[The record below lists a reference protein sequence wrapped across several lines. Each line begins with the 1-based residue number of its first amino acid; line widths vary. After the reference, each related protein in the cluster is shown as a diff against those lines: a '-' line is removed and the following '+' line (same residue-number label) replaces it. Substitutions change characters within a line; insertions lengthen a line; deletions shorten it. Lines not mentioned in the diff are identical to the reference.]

1 MAYHL
6 LVVLM
11 HMTNYI
17 NNRIK
22 NFMDDEYTHSLF
34 HYEIDDNPN
43 EVKLNLAGIKKNEIQ
58 IQINRNLLKIKAE
71 SELDKSLKYNHAVRL
86 RGNVDTDS
94 IKAKYEDGLLTIDI
108 ENKKSKTIDIQ

>member
-43 EVKLNLAGIKKNEIQ
+43 EVKLNLAGIKKM
-58 IQINRNLLKIKAE
+58 
-71 SELDKSLKYNHAVRL
+71 KY
-86 RGNVDTDS
+86 
-94 IKAKYEDGLLTIDI
+94 
-108 ENKKSKTIDIQ
+108 KSKYTGIY